1 MTRLPSHNSRFTN
14 VMTRLP
20 SHNSRFTNVMTR
32 LPSHMILGFR
42 ATMLQNFG
50 DLLLYVFSYSFFN
63 LFFNQQEKSIPRLP
77 TTKFSIKY
85 TNSDDFGVY
94 RSFCR
99 RSDSLTAHVF
109 ICRRSCSLSLT
120 NFFFGEDP
128 LVFSY
133 RKSLPRCA
141 IKFVTQP
148 TRRNRSQ
155 QRLLVGWGF

>member
-1 MTRLPSHNSRFTN
+1 
-14 VMTRLP
+14 
-20 SHNSRFTNVMTR
+20 
-32 LPSHMILGFR
+32 MILGFR
-42 ATMLQNFG
+42 DTSYKNLAIYSFMSFPILSLIFSLINKRKVYHSYQLQNFQKIH
-50 DLLLYVFSYSFFN
+50 D
-63 LFFNQQEKSIPRLP
+63 
-77 TTKFSIKY
+77 
-85 TNSDDFGVY
+85 SDDFGIY

-99 RSDSLTAHVF
+99 RSDSLIAHVF
-109 ICRRSCSLSLT
+109 LCRRSCSLSLT

-128 LVFSY
+128 LVLSY